1 MRRASSLVRGLLS
14 GSVIARAMTSSSVK
28 ASSPCQSMR
37 SFALVRAGFAPG
49 PDEGRRALEVLA
61 EVVVLLTPCRLPCRD
76 NADALIA
83 FGVGYRQCPPV
94 GPADD
99 DETILSVVLTV
110 VYLINAGG
118 IVEHES
124 RALASLQSNRPSCML
139 YGSSVAIQGSLPYCT
154 APTKRA
160 MRASKVAHS
169 VV

>member
-28 ASSPCQSMR
+28 ASRPCTSMG

-49 PDEGRRALEVLA
+49 PDGGRRALEVLA
-61 EVVVLLTPCRLPCRD
+61 EVVVLLTACRLPCRD

-83 FGVGYRQCPPV
+83 FGVGYRQCPPA

-110 VYLINAGG
+110 VYPINAGG

-124 RALASLQSNRPSCML
+124 RRLEGHAVLLQIAACL
-139 YGSSVAIQGSLPYCT
+139 GVAPIEPPVMHVIRKLRSYSRV
-154 APTKRA
+154 APLLR
-160 MRASKVAHS
+160 
-169 VV
+169 